1 MSILHLGCMI
11 STAQLSTDTATVIL
25 EMQIP
30 FGTGDTPFVEQIGS
44 INDTF
49 GNVVT
54 IQSAMADDKAPPT
67 LVSVVSTSTSSITVT
82 FSEPIS
88 SQSANIENYNLL
100 GTTIRNI
107 DSGTEDGTVIISTS
121 TFIDATLQIPITATI
136 EDASGNILQG
146 E

>member
-49 GNVVT
+49 GNVLQYKVPWQM
-54 IQSAMADDKAPPT
+54 IRHLPHS
-67 LVSVVSTSTSSITVT
+67 
-82 FSEPIS
+82 
-88 SQSANIENYNLL
+88 YLL
-100 GTTIRNI
+100 FQQAQVQHNCH
-107 DSGTEDGTVIISTS
+107 V
-121 TFIDATLQIPITATI
+121 
-136 EDASGNILQG
+136 
-146 E
+146 

>member
-49 GNVVT
+49 GNAVT

-67 LVSVVSTSTSSITVT
+67 LVSVVSTSTSSIKNTARIT
-82 FSEPIS
+82 FSEPTS

-107 DSGTEDGTVIISTS
+107 DSGTEDGTVIPYIHKHVH
-121 TFIDATLQIPITATI
+121 
-136 EDASGNILQG
+136 
-146 E
+146 